1 MKVKI
6 FEGRIYS
13 VVKKVEDN
21 ILVQTID
28 GLYKNDEEFKKAMK
42 ARGEKFVG
50 IADKEAVYNTYEISP
65 DAVKE
70 NGTLVTE

>member
-13 VVKKVEDN
+13 VVKKLRIIFWYRLSMGFTRMMQN
-21 ILVQTID
+21 S
-28 GLYKNDEEFKKAMK
+28 KKAMK

-50 IADKEAVYNTYEISP
+50 IADKEAVYNIYEISP